1 MNHFVSI
8 NGELFCEQV
17 SVADIAREVGT
28 PFYLYSKATLTRHF
42 QAFDSAFAGI
52 DHLTC
57 FAVKACSNIGIL
69 HLFSGLGGGADIV
82 SGGELYR
89 ALTAGIDPKRI
100 IYSGVGKT
108 EAELRYAL
116 ESGIL
121 LFNVESAQ
129 ELERLQQ
136 VATAAGVQAPVSF
149 RVNPDVDPKTHAY
162 ISTGLAKNKF
172 GVPID
177 EAFDLYVRAQAME
190 NIVVK
195 GVSCHIGSQL
205 TLISP
210 FIESLRKVKNF
221 VERLAAKGIGI
232 DFIDLGGGV
241 GITYDEEQPP
251 HPRDYAEAI
260 KEELQGVHAT
270 LILEPGRVIVGNA
283 AILVTEVQYT
293 KSNRRAGM
301 KSDLGSEQAKKF
313 VVVDAAM
320 NDLTRPSLYG
330 AYHAIVPVREK
341 GAEKEVV
348 DIVGPICETGDF
360 LAKDR
365 ELPRVA
371 QGDLL
376 AVMSAGAYGFSMSS
390 NYNSRPR
397 VAEVLVDGCNY
408 GLIRKR
414 ESFESL
420 IAGEII
426 PGSVELGHGH

>member
-1 MNHFVSI
+1 LNHFVSI
-8 NGELFCEQV
+8 NGELVCEQV
-17 SVADIAREVGT
+17 AVADVARDVGT

-42 QAFDSAFAGI
+42 QAFDSAFAGMA
-52 DHLTC
+52 HLTC
-57 FAVKACSNIGIL
+57 FAVKACSNL
-69 HLFSGLGGGADIV
+69 AVLNLFAGLGGGADIV

-89 ALTAGIDPKRI
+89 ALTAGIAPQRI

-108 EAELRYAL
+108 EKELRYAL
-116 ESGIL
+116 GAGIL

-129 ELERLQQ
+129 ELERLQK
-136 VATAAGVQAPVSF
+136 VAAVMGVQAPVSF

-172 GVPID
+172 GIPID
-177 EAFDLYVRAQAME
+177 EALDLYVRANSMA
-190 NIVVK
+190 NIAIK
-195 GVSCHIGSQL
+195 GISCHIGSQL

-210 FIESLRKVKNF
+210 FIESLRKLKSF
-221 VERLAAKGIGI
+221 LERLAARGIVI
-232 DFIDLGGGV
+232 EYIDLGGGV
-241 GITYDEEQPP
+241 GITYDEEHPP
-251 HPRDYAEAI
+251 HPREYAEAI
-260 KEELQGVHAT
+260 REELQGVAAT

-293 KSNRRAGM
+293 KTNQGV
-301 KSDLGSEQAKKF
+301 DQVKKF

-330 AYHAIVPVREK
+330 AYHAVVPVHDK
-341 GAEKEVV
+341 GAEPEVV

-365 ELPRVA
+365 ELPRVE

-397 VAEVLVDGCNY
+397 VAEVLVDGSGY
-408 GLIRKR
+408 AVIRR
-414 ESFESL
+414 QETFEDL
-420 IAGEII
+420 VRGEGV
-426 PGSVELGHGH
+426 PERMTLDHDH

>member
-1 MNHFVSI
+1 
-8 NGELFCEQV
+8 
-17 SVADIAREVGT
+17 
-28 PFYLYSKATLTRHF
+28 
-42 QAFDSAFAGI
+42 
-52 DHLTC
+52 LTC
-57 FAVKACSNIGIL
+57 FAVKACSNLSIL
-69 HLFSGLGGGADIV
+69 HLFAGLGGGADIV

-89 ALTAGIDPKRI
+89 ALTAGVDPKRI

-108 EAELRYAL
+108 EAELRFGL

-129 ELERLQQ
+129 ELERLQRIA
-136 VATAAGVQAPVSF
+136 ATMGVQAPFSF

-172 GVPID
+172 GVPIA
-177 EAFDLYVRAQAME
+177 EAFDLYVQAKGME
-190 NIVVK
+190 NIAVK

-210 FIESLRKVKNF
+210 FIESLRKVKAF
-221 VERLAAKGIGI
+221 VARLAEEGIGI
-232 DFIDLGGGV
+232 EYIDLGGGL
-241 GITYDEEQPP
+241 GITYDDEQPP
-251 HPRDYAEAI
+251 HPREYAEAI
-260 KEELQGVHAT
+260 RDELQGTRAT
-270 LILEPGRVIVGNA
+270 LILEPGRVLVGNA

-293 KSNRRAGM
+293 KNNRGI
-301 KSDLGSEQAKKF
+301 DQEKKF

-320 NDLTRPSLYG
+320 NDLARPSLYG
-330 AYHAIVPVREK
+330 AFHAIVPVQEK
-341 GAEKEVV
+341 GTAREMV

-365 ELPRVA
+365 ALPPVH

-397 VAEVLVDGCNY
+397 VAEVLVDGSHY
-408 GLIRKR
+408 TLIRRR
-414 ESFESL
+414 ETVEEL
-420 IAGEII
+420 VNGEIL
-426 PGSVELGHGH
+426 PLGPESGHGH

>member
-1 MNHFVSI
+1 LNHFVSK

-17 SVADIAREVGT
+17 AVAGIAREVGT
-28 PFYLYSKATLTRHF
+28 PFYLYSKATLIRHF

-57 FAVKACSNIGIL
+57 FAVKACSNIAIL
-69 HLFSGLGGGADIV
+69 NLFAGLGGGADIV

-89 ALTAGIDPKRI
+89 ALAAGVDPQRI

-108 EAELRYAL
+108 EQELHYAL
-116 ESGIL
+116 EAGIL

-129 ELERLQQ
+129 ELARLQE
-136 VATAAGVQAPVSF
+136 VAADKGVKAPVSF
-149 RVNPDVDPKTHAY
+149 RVNPDVDPQTHAY

-172 GVPID
+172 GIPID
-177 EAFDLYVRAQAME
+177 EAFDLYVQATGME
-190 NIVVK
+190 NIEVK

-210 FIESLRKVKNF
+210 FIESLRKVKTF

-251 HPRDYAEAI
+251 HPRDYAAAI
-260 KEELQGVHAT
+260 MKELQGFTAT

-283 AILVTEVQYT
+283 GILVTEVQYT
-293 KSNRRAGM
+293 KSNRRTGM
-301 KSDLGSEQAKKF
+301 KSDQDAGLVKKF

-320 NDLTRPSLYG
+320 NDLARPSLYG
-330 AYHAIVPVREK
+330 AYHAIVPVVEEK
-341 GAEKEVV
+341 GAGREVV

-360 LAKDR
+360 LARDR
-365 ELPRVA
+365 ELPRVE

-397 VAEVLVDGCNY
+397 VAEVLVDGSHY
-408 GLIRKR
+408 AIIRRR
-414 ESFESL
+414 ETFESL
-420 IAGEII
+420 IEGETI
-426 PGSVELGHGH
+426 PSGAEE

>member
-1 MNHFVSI
+1 MNHFVAK
-8 NGELFCEQV
+8 NGQLYCEQV
-17 SVADIAREVGT
+17 AVADIAKEVGT
-28 PFYLYSKATLTRHF
+28 PFYLYSQATLTHHF
-42 QAFDSAFAGI
+42 QTFDSAFAGI

-57 FAVKACSNIGIL
+57 FAVKACSNIAIL
-69 HLFSGLGGGADIV
+69 NLFAGLGGGADIV

-89 ALTAGIDPKRI
+89 AMQAGVNPRRI

-108 EAELRYAL
+108 EQELRYAL
-116 ESGIL
+116 ETGIL

-129 ELERLQQ
+129 ELERLQRL
-136 VATAAGVQAPVSF
+136 AADLGLTAPVSF
-149 RVNPDVDPKTHAY
+149 RVNPDVDPQTHAY

-172 GVPID
+172 GIPID
-177 EAFDLYVRAQAME
+177 EALALYGQAQAMD
-190 NIVVK
+190 NIAVK

-221 VERLAAKGIGI
+221 VNKLAAQGIAI
-232 DFIDLGGGV
+232 DYIDLGGGV
-241 GITYDEEQPP
+241 GITYDAEQPP

-260 KEELQGVHAT
+260 KKELQGLQAI

-293 KSNRRAGM
+293 KSNKGP
-301 KSDLGSEQAKKF
+301 DQVKKF

-320 NDLTRPSLYG
+320 NDLARPSLYG
-330 AYHAIVPVREK
+330 AFHTIKPVQDK
-341 GAEKEVV
+341 GAACEVV

-365 ELPRVA
+365 ELPQVE

-397 VAEVLVDGCNY
+397 VAEILVDGSTY
-408 GLIRKR
+408 KIIRLR
-414 ESFESL
+414 ETFESL
-420 IAGEII
+420 IQGEILA
-426 PGSVELGHGH
+426 GGVE

>member
-1 MNHFVSI
+1 MNHFVMK
-8 NGELFCEQV
+8 NGELYCEQV
-17 SVADIAREVGT
+17 PVARIAGEVGT

-42 QAFDSAFAGI
+42 QAFDSAFADI
-52 DHLTC
+52 SHLTC
-57 FAVKACSNIGIL
+57 FAVKACSNLAVL
-69 HLFSGLGGGADIV
+69 HLFAGLGGGADIV

-89 ALTAGIDPKRI
+89 ALRAGIDPRRI

-108 EAELRYAL
+108 ERELQYGL

-129 ELERLQQ
+129 ELERLQR
-136 VATAAGVQAPVSF
+136 VAAAMGVQAPVSF

-172 GVPID
+172 GIPID
-177 EAFDLYVRAQAME
+177 EALELYVRARSMD

-205 TLISP
+205 TQISP
-210 FIESLRKVKNF
+210 FIESLRKLKAF
-221 VERLAAKGIGI
+221 VEKLAERDIAIE
-232 DFIDLGGGV
+232 FLDLGGGV

-251 HPRDYAEAI
+251 HPREYAEAI
-260 KEELQGVHAT
+260 KAELQGISAT

-293 KSNRRAGM
+293 KSNQGVGQV
-301 KSDLGSEQAKKF
+301 KNF

-320 NDLTRPSLYG
+320 NDLARPSLYG
-330 AYHAIVPVREK
+330 AYHAIVPVLEK
-341 GAEKEVV
+341 KTELEVV

-365 ELPRVA
+365 DLPRVE

-397 VAEVLVDGCNY
+397 VAEVLVDGCEY
-408 GLIRKR
+408 MVIRRR
-414 ESFESL
+414 ETLESL
-420 IAGEII
+420 VAGESL
-426 PGSVELGHGH
+426 PGE

>member
-1 MNHFVSI
+1 LNHFVSK

-17 SVADIAREVGT
+17 PVAAIAREVGT

-42 QAFDSAFAGI
+42 QAFDTAFSGI

-57 FAVKACSNIGIL
+57 FAVKACSNIAIL
-69 HLFSGLGGGADIV
+69 NLFAGLGGGADIV

-89 ALTAGIDPKRI
+89 AITAGVDPKRI

-129 ELERLQQ
+129 ELERLQG
-136 VATAAGVQAPVSF
+136 VAAAMGLQAPVSF
-149 RVNPDVDPKTHAY
+149 RVNPDVDPQTHAY

-172 GVPID
+172 GIPIA
-177 EAFDLYVRAQAME
+177 EAFDLYTRAMAME
-190 NIVVK
+190 NIIIK

-210 FIESLRKVKNF
+210 FIDSLRKVKAL
-221 VERLAAKGIGI
+221 VARLAAAGIAI
-232 DFIDLGGGV
+232 EFIDLGGGV
-241 GITYDEEQPP
+241 GITYDTEQPP
-251 HPRDYAEAI
+251 HPQEYAAAI
-260 KEELQGVHAT
+260 KEELQGVKAT
-270 LILEPGRVIVGNA
+270 LILEPGRVIVGNG

-293 KSNRRAGM
+293 KSNQGV
-301 KSDLGSEQAKKF
+301 DQAKKF

-330 AYHAIVPVREK
+330 AYHAIVPVLEK
-341 GAEKEVV
+341 GAEREVV

-365 ELPRVA
+365 ELARVE

-376 AVMSAGAYGFSMSS
+376 AVMSTGAYGFSMSS

-397 VAEVLVDGCNY
+397 VAEVLVDGESY
-408 GLIRKR
+408 ELIRRR
-414 ESFESL
+414 ETFASL
-420 IAGEII
+420 IVGESI
-426 PGSVELGHGH
+426 PGGSELRHGH